1 MTNDGLEAIKEQFG
15 NRPFRVRE
23 AVAAGVPR
31 HLIYRLRDQGTLVSP
46 SRGVMQRADSD
57 PAMNAEFAA
66 LAARA
71 PKATICLN
79 SGLSYWDLSDEL
91 PESIHLA
98 VARGA
103 HWPKIDTPA
112 ITLHRFAA
120 ATFELDRLERAT
132 DADEPFWI
140 YSVER
145 CVVDAMRLQRVT
157 GRDVAFSALRRYMRR
172 DDADPLRLTE
182 LGRRLGGASQIGR
195 ALELILA

>member
-1 MTNDGLEAIKEQFG
+1 MTESGREALREHFG
-15 NRPFRVRE
+15 SRPFRVRE

-31 HLIYRLRDQGTLVSP
+31 HVVYRLRDEGTLVSL

-66 LAARA
+66 VAARA

-91 PESIHLA
+91 PASIHLA

-112 ITLHRFAA
+112 TTLHRFAA
-120 ATFELDRLERAT
+120 ATFGLDRLKQTT
-132 DADEPFWI
+132 DAEEPFWI
-140 YSVER
+140 YSAER
-145 CVVDAMRLQRVT
+145 CVVDAMRLQRLT
-157 GRDVAFSALRRYMRR
+157 GRDVALSALRRYMRR
-172 DDADPLRLTE
+172 DEASPLRLTE
-182 LGRRLGGASQIGR
+182 LARSLGGVAQLGR

>member
-1 MTNDGLEAIKEQFG
+1 VTVDGREAIKEQFG
-15 NRPFRVRE
+15 SRPFRVRE

-31 HLIYRLRDQGTLVSP
+31 HVVYRLRDEGSLVSV
-46 SRGVMQRADSD
+46 SRGVMQSADSD

-66 LAARA
+66 VAARA

-91 PESIHLA
+91 PDSVHLA

-112 ITLHRFAA
+112 TTLHRFAA

-132 DADEPFWI
+132 DAGERFWI
-140 YSVER
+140 YSAER

-157 GRDVAFSALRRYMRR
+157 GRDVALSALRQYMRR
-172 DDADPLRLTE
+172 DDAKPLRLTE
-182 LGRRLGGASQIGR
+182 LARSLGGATQLSS

>member
-1 MTNDGLEAIKEQFG
+1 MAEVEREMIEREFG
-15 NRPFRVRE
+15 NRPFRVRD

-31 HLIYRLRDQGTLVSP
+31 HVVYRLRDNGVLVSV
-46 SRGVMQRADSD
+46 SRGVMQSADSD

-66 LAARA
+66 VAARA

-91 PESIHLA
+91 PGSIHLA

-103 HWPKIDTPA
+103 HWPTIDTPA
-112 ITLHRFAA
+112 TTLHRFAA
-120 ATFELDRLERAT
+120 ATFELDRLKLAT

-140 YSVER
+140 YSPER
-145 CVVDAMRLQRVT
+145 CVVDAMRLQRAT
-157 GRDVAFSALRRYMRR
+157 GRDIALAALRRYMRR
-172 DDADPLRLTE
+172 DNANPLRL
-182 LGRRLGGASQIGR
+182 LALARNLGGAPQMAR

>member
-1 MTNDGLEAIKEQFG
+1 MTDDGREAIKEQFG
-15 NRPFRVRE
+15 SRPFRVRE

-31 HLIYRLRDQGTLVSP
+31 HVVYRLRDEGALVSL
-46 SRGVMQRADSD
+46 SRGVMQSADSD

-66 LAARA
+66 VAARV

-91 PESIHLA
+91 PGSIHLA
-98 VARGA
+98 VARGG
-103 HWPKIDTPA
+103 HWPKIEMPA
-112 ITLHRFAA
+112 TTLHRFAA

-140 YSVER
+140 YSAER

-157 GRDVAFSALRRYMRR
+157 GRDVALSALRRYMRR
-172 DDADPLRLTE
+172 DDANPLRLTE
-182 LGRRLGGASQIGR
+182 LARSLGGAPQIGR